1 MKKMLTNDNANAM
14 EVLSFEN
21 VRTMLGERSRQAN
34 KGDNGKGL
42 VIAGSLLLFFGF
54 AAFAYIYAL
63 FFNRIFDRCMPQNT
77 EHDTKDDIEN
87 FL

>member
-34 KGDNGKGL
+34 KGDNVRGGG
-42 VIAGSLLLFFGF
+42 A
-54 AAFAYIYAL
+54 
-63 FFNRIFDRCMPQNT
+63 
-77 EHDTKDDIEN
+77 
-87 FL
+87 